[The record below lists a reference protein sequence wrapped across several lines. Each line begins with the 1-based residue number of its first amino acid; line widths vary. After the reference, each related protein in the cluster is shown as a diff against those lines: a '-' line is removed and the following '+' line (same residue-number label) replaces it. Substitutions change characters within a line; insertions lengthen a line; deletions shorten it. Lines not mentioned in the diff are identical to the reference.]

1 MLTLDLAR
9 KIIAGAFDQ
18 AQSLGLKP
26 LGVAVLDAG
35 GHVIA
40 FERQDGASN
49 LRFKMAFGKANG
61 ALAIGVGSRKLFQR
75 AQEQPY
81 FINAINALADGALV
95 PAPGGVLVRD
105 SNAQILGAVGITGDN
120 SDNDE
125 RCAIYGIEQ
134 VGLVADPG

>member
-9 KIIAGAFDQ
+9 KIIADALDH
-18 AQSLGLKP
+18 AHTLGLKP

-49 LRFKMAFGKANG
+49 LRFKIAFGKANG

-81 FINAINALADGALV
+81 FINAINSLADGALV
-95 PAPGGVLVRD
+95 PVPGGVLIRNSD
-105 SNAQILGAVGITGDN
+105 SRILGAVGITGDN
-120 SDNDE
+120 SDKDE
-125 RCAIYGIEQ
+125 QCAIYAIEQ
-134 VGLVADPG
+134 TGLVADPG

>member
-9 KIIAGAFDQ
+9 KIISGAFEH
-18 AQSLGLKP
+18 AHNLGLKP
-26 LGVAVLDAG
+26 LGIAVLDAG
-35 GHVIA
+35 GHVVA

-61 ALAIGVGSRKLFQR
+61 ALAIGVGSRQLYQR

-81 FINAINALADGALV
+81 FINAINALADGALIPV
-95 PAPGGVLVRD
+95 PGGVLVRNSD
-105 SNAQILGAVGITGDN
+105 SQILGAVGVTGDN

-125 RCAIYGIEQ
+125 RCAIYAIEKI
-134 VGLVADPG
+134 GLVADPG

>member
-9 KIIAGAFDQ
+9 KIIADALDH
-18 AQSLGLKP
+18 AHTLGLKP

-49 LRFKMAFGKANG
+49 LRFKIAFGKANG
-61 ALAIGVGSRKLFQR
+61 ALAVGVGSRKLFQR

-81 FINAINALADGALV
+81 FINAVNALADGALV
-95 PAPGGVLVRD
+95 PVPGGVLIRN
-105 SNAQILGAVGITGDN
+105 SSARILGAVGITGDS
-120 SDNDE
+120 SDKDE
-125 RCAIYGIEQ
+125 QCAIYAIERA
-134 VGLVADPG
+134 GLVADPG